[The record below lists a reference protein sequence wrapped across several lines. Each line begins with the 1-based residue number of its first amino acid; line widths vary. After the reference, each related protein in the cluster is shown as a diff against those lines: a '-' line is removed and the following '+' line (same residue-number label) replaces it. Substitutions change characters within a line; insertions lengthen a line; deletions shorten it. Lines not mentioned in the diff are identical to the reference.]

1 MSTVDADSA
10 TAARLRGD
18 FLLSQ
23 VHAQLAELQQTIR
36 GQSIKVVRAVL
47 RSMRQHEH
55 SPRREDVFI
64 PELGCTLGEFAVLHL
79 LHPYA
84 PPAPLVAP
92 PVAPLR
98 P

>member
-1 MSTVDADSA
+1 
-10 TAARLRGD
+10 
-18 FLLSQ
+18 
-23 VHAQLAELQQTIR
+23 
-36 GQSIKVVRAVL
+36 
-47 RSMRQHEH
+47 
-55 SPRREDVFI
+55 VFI